1 MATILGTCIAVTTP
15 TVFAQETAPTEEV
28 TTDAVATTEAID
40 DDVFDMSLDELLNME
55 ITVASKKAEK
65 LSDAPGSITAYSAN
79 DVEKMGYYTLADL
92 ASITA
97 GYSAPKG
104 LNVSQFETRGQYTS
118 GGFDNN
124 KHLILVDGIPVYN
137 ARANMASSEE
147 VLPLLG
153 FKRIE
158 FLRGPGS
165 ALYGIGAFNGVINVV
180 SKDLEE
186 NGTMVDGKISLG
198 DYDGKRRIM
207 LSTIH
212 KTDIGVAKISAG
224 YYSKESTQQYLGGDG
239 YPDSTYTYQ
248 KDALARYQDY
258 NSSTYLNG
266 SFKLTESLLKGLT
279 TGVIYQKR
287 ESGLGEWWMDQQ
299 NQTYPFTESQF
310 EQFIPYLKYE
320 RQINDK
326 LSINSYL
333 KKNYSYEKYAGSN
346 GWQAAMYWSG
356 AGLSFFK
363 LNVNETEGFIE
374 TRYEANEKLSL
385 TGGLNIVSRYGTGA
399 PDNYIYYVT
408 KDQGTLYNY
417 SADFSKRT
425 STYNTYSV
433 FGQAQYKVDFLAGLN
448 ITAGARMDMGRVLAA
463 KDGETTNKYNQLS
476 PRVALVQKVTEKI
489 NVKAMYGKA
498 LRAPMIKEVGGNEEA
513 KNILLRDTDPNK
525 NADAANVPELG
536 AETIDSY
543 EAAVTYNDKMFGL
556 AATVFMNF
564 TENAMYRGETPGVN
578 GSQGQAILQNISGTI
593 KGEGIEFEAS
603 VLPIKNIRLSANYAT
618 ATVEQPQVVVN
629 TDTISGG
636 KPFNTPTQKI
646 NGVASYTMFAPIK
659 MSVALMFTHISGY
672 NVGGFSPWRKSGSTS
687 DDFNAVYGG
696 QSLLDLNIRGEVTE
710 NLSLELQVR
719 NLTGAEYQTPAFFG
733 SRKLNVPGAGRSFL
747 VTVGYKF

>member
-1 MATILGTCIAVTTP
+1 
-15 TVFAQETAPTEEV
+15 
-28 TTDAVATTEAID
+28 
-40 DDVFDMSLDELLNME
+40 MSLDELLNME

-79 DVEKMGYYTLADL
+79 DIEKMGYYTLADL

-212 KTDIGVAKISAG
+212 KSDIGVAKISAG
-224 YYSKESTQQYLGGDG
+224 YYSKESTQQYLGAGDSD
-239 YPDSTYTYQ
+239 PDYQ
-248 KDALARYQDY
+248 EDALARYEDY
-258 NSSTYLNG
+258 STSTYLNAN
-266 SFKLTESLLKGLT
+266 FKLTESLLKGLT

-320 RQINDK
+320 RQLNDK

-333 KKNYSYEKYAGSN
+333 KKNYSSEKYAGSN

-363 LNVNETEGFIE
+363 LNVDETEGFAE
-374 TRYEANEKLSL
+374 ARYEASEKLSL
-385 TGGLNIVSRYGTGA
+385 TAGLNIVSRYGTGA
-399 PDNYIYYVT
+399 PENYIYYVT

-425 STYNTYSV
+425 STYNTYSA

-448 ITAGARMDMGRVLAA
+448 ITAGARMDMGRVLDA
-463 KDGETTNKYNQLS
+463 KTGETTNKYNQLS
-476 PRVALVQKVTEKI
+476 PRVALVQKLTEKV

-513 KNILLRDTDPNK
+513 KAILLRDTDPNK
-525 NADAANVPELG
+525 NADAANVPDLN

-543 EAAVTYNDKMFGL
+543 EASITYNDKMFGL
-556 AATVFMNF
+556 SGTAFMNF
-564 TENAMYRGETPGVN
+564 TENALYRGSTPGVN
-578 GSQGQAILQNISGTI
+578 GSTGQAIIQNISGVV
-593 KGEGIEFEAS
+593 KGQGVEFEAS

-618 ATVEQPQVVVN
+618 AIVEQPEVLVN
-629 TDTISGG
+629 SDTISGG
-636 KPFNTPTQKI
+636 RPFNTPTNKI
-646 NGVASYTMFAPIK
+646 NGVVSYTMFAPVK
-659 MSVALMFTHISGY
+659 MSVALMFTHIKGY
-672 NVGGFSPWRKSGSTS
+672 NVGGFSPWRTSGSNS

-696 QSLLDLNIRGEVTE
+696 QSLLDLNIMGEVTE

-719 NLTGAEYQTPAFFG
+719 NLTGAKYQTPAFFG